1 MSEFFIELFSEEIPA
16 NLQNKTRQD
25 FFQNLKEFLE
35 KEDIKYSGEA
45 TAFSIPNRL
54 IIYFQNISK
63 KITKKENEIRGPN
76 INAPEDALNGFLK
89 SYKISIDKTY
99 KKKTDKGEFYF
110 YKKPS
115 ENIETKS
122 LLQKNLPIILDNISW
137 KKSMRWADHG
147 LYWGRP
153 LKSILCCFDNKTLEF
168 EYHHLVSSNI
178 TFIDKDFEQKT
189 KKFVRFK
196 DYLAFFKSQNIIL
209 DNKKR
214 EQFIVDQLNRIA
226 KKENLKI
233 HFNSTL
239 LNEVTNIVEKPNIIK
254 CRFNKRF
261 LEIPDDILVTTM
273 QFHQKYFPTFDSR
286 DNLTNNFFLVADNK
300 DSKGLIKIGNEN
312 VVEARLNDAK
322 FFWDKNKTQNLVK
335 GISNLKKLSYFEGL
349 GSYFEKIQR
358 LRKLG
363 ALISDELL
371 ISKEKV
377 EIASSICKVDL
388 TSDLVNEFPELQG
401 VMGGHFAKAQGFD
414 NDICLALRE
423 HYLPIGP
430 ETKTP
435 KKPYSVT
442 LAMSDKLDTLS
453 GFFAINLKPTSSKDP
468 FALRRSAIGLIRL
481 IVENKL
487 EIKLKDIINYSFL
500 LFSEQDVNFDIKL
513 AQHDLYR
520 FISDRLRFY
529 MKEKNIRPD
538 IIECSMSSYNTDQI
552 YKIYNKAFILN
563 KLIDKNIGQDII
575 FSYKRA
581 SNILSDEVKK
591 NNFELSETTDPGLF
605 KNDSEKK
612 LYKKIQEIR
621 KYFTSLGSGE
631 NCEKTLEVLAE
642 AKIEVSNFFE
652 DVIVNDDDEALKK
665 NRLELLQLLCK
676 TFNNYIN
683 FSNIES
689 A

>member
-16 NLQNKTRQD
+16 NLQDKTRKD

-35 KEDIKYSGEA
+35 KEEIKYSGEA
-45 TAFSIPNRL
+45 KAFSIPNRL
-54 IIYFQNISK
+54 IVYFENISK
-63 KITKKENEIRGPN
+63 KIIKKENEIRGPN
-76 INAPEDALNGFLK
+76 INAPEVALNGFLK
-89 SYKISIDKTY
+89 SYKITIDKIY

-189 KKFVRFK
+189 TKFFRFK
-196 DYLAFFKSQNIIL
+196 DYLAFFRSQKIIL

-233 HFNSTL
+233 HFNSNL

-273 QFHQKYFPTFDSR
+273 QVHQKYFPTFDSR

-401 VMGGHFAKAQGFD
+401 VMGGHFAKSQGFD
-414 NDICLALRE
+414 NDICLAIRE

-468 FALRRSAIGLIRL
+468 FGLRRSAIGLIRL

-500 LFSEQDVNFDIKL
+500 LFSEQDVNFNIKL
-513 AQHDLYR
+513 AQDDLYR

-538 IIECSMSSYNTDQI
+538 IIECSMSSYNLDQI
-552 YKIYNKAFILN
+552 YKIFNKAFILN

-581 SNILSDEVKK
+581 SNILSDEFKK
-591 NNFELSETTDPGLF
+591 NKIELSETTDPGLF

-652 DVIVNDDDEALKK
+652 DVIVNDDDEVLKK

>member
-16 NLQNKTRQD
+16 NLQNKTRKD
-25 FFQNLKEFLE
+25 FFQYLKEFLE
-35 KEDIKYSGEA
+35 KEEIKYSGEA
-45 TAFSIPNRL
+45 KAFSIPNRL
-54 IIYFQNISK
+54 IVYFENISK
-63 KITKKENEIRGPN
+63 KIIKKENEIRGPN
-76 INAPEDALNGFLK
+76 INAPEVALNGFLK
-89 SYKISIDKTY
+89 SYKITIDKIY

-110 YKKPS
+110 FKKPS

-122 LLQKNLPIILDNISW
+122 LLQKNLPRILDNISW

-168 EYHHLVSSNI
+168 EYHHLVSSNT

-189 KKFVRFK
+189 TKFSRFK
-196 DYLAFFKSQNIIL
+196 DYLAFFRSQNIIL

-214 EQFIVDQLNRIA
+214 EQFIVYQLNKVA

-233 HFNSTL
+233 NFNSNL

-273 QFHQKYFPTFDSR
+273 QVHQKYFPAFDSK

-358 LRKLG
+358 LRKLS

-401 VMGGHFAKAQGFD
+401 IMGGHFAKSQGFD
-414 NDICLALRE
+414 NDICLAIRE
-423 HYLPIGP
+423 HYLPTGP
-430 ETKTP
+430 DTKTP

-442 LAMSDKLDTLS
+442 LAISDKLDTLA

-487 EIKLKDIINYSFL
+487 EIKLKDIINYSFV
-500 LFSEQDVNFDIKL
+500 LFNEKNVNFDIKI
-513 AQHDLYR
+513 AQQDLYN
-520 FISDRLRFY
+520 FISDRLKFY

-538 IIECSMSSYNTDQI
+538 IIDCSMNSYNTDQI
-552 YKIYNKAFILN
+552 YKIFNKAFILN
-563 KLIDKNIGQDII
+563 KLIDKTVGQDII

-581 SNILSDEVKK
+581 SNILNDEIKK
-591 NNFELSETTDPGLF
+591 NKVELNETTDPGLF
-605 KNDSEKK
+605 KNEFEKK

-631 NCEKTLEVLAE
+631 NCEKTLEVLAD
-642 AKIEVSNFFE
+642 AKVEVSNFFE
-652 DVIVNDDDEALKK
+652 HVVVNDDDEILKK

-689 A
+689 T

>member
-1 MSEFFIELFSEEIPA
+1 
-16 NLQNKTRQD
+16 
-25 FFQNLKEFLE
+25 
-35 KEDIKYSGEA
+35 
-45 TAFSIPNRL
+45 
-54 IIYFQNISK
+54 
-63 KITKKENEIRGPN
+63 
-76 INAPEDALNGFLK
+76 
-89 SYKISIDKTY
+89 
-99 KKKTDKGEFYF
+99 
-110 YKKPS
+110 
-115 ENIETKS
+115 
-122 LLQKNLPIILDNISW
+122 
-137 KKSMRWADHG
+137 MRWADYE

-189 KKFVRFK
+189 MKFVKFK

-254 CRFNKRF
+254 CRFNRRF
-261 LEIPDDILVTTM
+261 LEIPNDILVTTM
-273 QFHQKYFPTFDSR
+273 QVHQKYFPTFDNR

-401 VMGGHFAKAQGFD
+401 VMGGHFAKSQGFD
-414 NDICLALRE
+414 NDICLAIRE

-435 KKPYSVT
+435 KKPYSIT
-442 LAMSDKLDTLS
+442 LAMSDKLDTLT

-581 SNILSDEVKK
+581 SNILNDEVKK
-591 NNFELSETTDPGLF
+591 NKFELSETTDPGLF

>member
-1 MSEFFIELFSEEIPA
+1 
-16 NLQNKTRQD
+16 
-25 FFQNLKEFLE
+25 
-35 KEDIKYSGEA
+35 
-45 TAFSIPNRL
+45 
-54 IIYFQNISK
+54 
-63 KITKKENEIRGPN
+63 
-76 INAPEDALNGFLK
+76 
-89 SYKISIDKTY
+89 
-99 KKKTDKGEFYF
+99 
-110 YKKPS
+110 
-115 ENIETKS
+115 
-122 LLQKNLPIILDNISW
+122 
-137 KKSMRWADHG
+137 MRWADHE

-189 KKFVRFK
+189 TKFFRFK
-196 DYLAFFKSQNIIL
+196 DYLAFFRSQKIIL

-273 QFHQKYFPTFDSR
+273 QVHQKYFPTFDSR

-401 VMGGHFAKAQGFD
+401 VMGGHFAKSQGFD
-414 NDICLALRE
+414 NDICLAIRE

-500 LFSEQDVNFDIKL
+500 LFSEQDVNFNIKL
-513 AQHDLYR
+513 AQDDLYR

-538 IIECSMSSYNTDQI
+538 IIECSMSSYNIDQI
-552 YKIYNKAFILN
+552 YKIFNKAFILN

-591 NNFELSETTDPGLF
+591 NKIELSETTDPGLF

-652 DVIVNDDDEALKK
+652 DVIVNDDDEVLKK

>member
-1 MSEFFIELFSEEIPA
+1 
-16 NLQNKTRQD
+16 
-25 FFQNLKEFLE
+25 
-35 KEDIKYSGEA
+35 
-45 TAFSIPNRL
+45 
-54 IIYFQNISK
+54 
-63 KITKKENEIRGPN
+63 
-76 INAPEDALNGFLK
+76 
-89 SYKISIDKTY
+89 
-99 KKKTDKGEFYF
+99 
-110 YKKPS
+110 
-115 ENIETKS
+115 
-122 LLQKNLPIILDNISW
+122 
-137 KKSMRWADHG
+137 MRWADHE

-196 DYLAFFKSQNIIL
+196 DYLAFFRSQNIIL

-273 QFHQKYFPTFDSR
+273 QVHQKYFPTFDSR

-401 VMGGHFAKAQGFD
+401 VMGGHFAKSQGFD
-414 NDICLALRE
+414 NDICLAIRE

-435 KKPYSVT
+435 KKLYSVT

-487 EIKLKDIINYSFL
+487 EIKLKDIINYSFS

-513 AQHDLYR
+513 AQQDLYR

-591 NNFELSETTDPGLF
+591 NKFELSETTDPGLF

>member
-35 KEDIKYSGEA
+35 KEDIKYSGET

-54 IIYFQNISK
+54 IVYFQNISK
-63 KITKKENEIRGPN
+63 KITKKQNEIRGPN

-110 YKKPS
+110 FKKPS
-115 ENIETKS
+115 ERIETKFV
-122 LLQKNLPIILDNISW
+122 LQKNLPKILDKISW
-137 KKSMRWADHG
+137 KKSMRWADHE

-153 LKSILCCFDNKTLEF
+153 LKSILCCFDNKILEF

-178 TFIDKDFEQKT
+178 TFIDKDFEQKI

-214 EQFIVDQLNRIA
+214 EQFIVDKLNRIA

-233 HFNSTL
+233 HLNSTL

-261 LEIPDDILVTTM
+261 LGIPDDILVTTM
-273 QFHQKYFPTFDSR
+273 QVHQKYFPTFDSR

-401 VMGGHFAKAQGFD
+401 VMGGHFAKSQGFD
-414 NDICLALRE
+414 NDICLAIRE

-487 EIKLKDIINYSFL
+487 DIKLKDIINYSFS
-500 LFSEQDVNFDIKL
+500 LFNEQGVNFDIKL
-513 AQHDLYR
+513 AQQDLYR

-529 MKEKNIRPD
+529 MKEKNIRSD

-591 NNFELSETTDPGLF
+591 NKFELSETTDPGLF

-652 DVIVNDDDEALKK
+652 DVIVNDGDEVLKK

-676 TFNNYIN
+676 TFNNYMN